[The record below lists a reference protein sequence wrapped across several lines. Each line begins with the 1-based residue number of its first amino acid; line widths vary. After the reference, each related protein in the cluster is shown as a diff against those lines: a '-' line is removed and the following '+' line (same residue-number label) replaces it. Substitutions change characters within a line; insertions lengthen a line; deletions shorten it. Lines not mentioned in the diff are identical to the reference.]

1 MGALHPPLACIPLHP
16 LRIFLPLPHLGG
28 SNGMCGIVCRLDWP
42 IQLHSL
48 HRRYHVL
55 WVPAAHKHYASML
68 SLSAWLPLPGRS
80 SLHLSACKAPA
91 TSLNFSSFLLFLAR
105 VLPCALAAI

>member
-16 LRIFLPLPHLGG
+16 LWIFLPLPHLGG
-28 SNGMCGIVCRLDWP
+28 SNGMSGIMCRLDWP

-55 WVPAAHKHYASML
+55 WVSVAHKLYASIL